1 MMRIRRTS
9 VVTTIAVA
17 GWLVA
22 GAVAWACVPG
32 GEAGTLS
39 VSPPQARAGE
49 QIKISGT
56 AGGKSPVSVHL
67 ASGKLLAQVPVAPDE
82 HGEGYQFTAT
92 VTVPSDTPL
101 GNTSLVASQDNLRWA
116 APLVVVGQPTAVVA
130 GGTGSSEAGSTS
142 GSASTSMIAVSVAAL
157 LALAVLATVVVRRRR
172 VSSPIEETPSEELVG
187 SR

>member
-9 VVTTIAVA
+9 VVTAIGVA

-22 GAVAWACVPG
+22 TAVAWACVPG

-56 AGGKSPVSVHL
+56 AGAKSPVSIHL
-67 ASGKLLAQVPVAPDE
+67 ASGTLLAQVPVAPDE

-92 VTVPSDTPL
+92 VTVPTDTPL

-130 GGTGSSEAGSTS
+130 GGTGSSESDSTS
-142 GSASTSMIAVSVAAL
+142 GGASTTVIAVTAAAL
-157 LALAVLATVVVRRRR
+157 FALAAMIVVRRRR
-172 VSSPIEETPSEELVG
+172 PGSPIEEAPSEELVG

>member
-1 MMRIRRTS
+1 MMRIRRTA
-9 VVTTIAVA
+9 VVTAIVVA

-22 GAVAWACVPG
+22 SAVAWACVPG
-32 GEAGTLS
+32 GEAGTLA

-67 ASGKLLAQVPVAPDE
+67 ASGTLLAQVPVTPDE
-82 HGEGYQFTAT
+82 HGEGYQFIAT
-92 VTVPSDTPL
+92 VTVPTDTPL

-130 GGTGSSEAGSTS
+130 GGTGPSEADSTS
-142 GSASTSMIAVSVAAL
+142 GSASTTVIAVSAAAL
-157 LALAVLATVVVRRRR
+157 FALAAMAIAVRRRR
-172 VSSPIEETPSEELVG
+172 PSSPIEETPSEELVG

>member
-82 HGEGYQFTAT
+82 HGEGYQF
-92 VTVPSDTPL
+92 TVPSDTPL